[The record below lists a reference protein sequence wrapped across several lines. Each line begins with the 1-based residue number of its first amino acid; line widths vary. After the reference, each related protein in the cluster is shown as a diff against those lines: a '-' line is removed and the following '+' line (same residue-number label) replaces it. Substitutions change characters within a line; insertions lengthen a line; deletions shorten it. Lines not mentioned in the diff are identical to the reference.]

1 MTILLVIINFYSNN
15 RDKSDQVDVDN
26 NSIKT
31 DYAMSYQNVE
41 EKLNGSSNAPG
52 RRKSRFHKWLDV
64 VMDMKAVKGLGEG
77 KSNPNDS
84 LESYELGQKSAL
96 REEALDRE
104 KTLMDVLKSVKGR
117 ASKEDLLDGSAPS
130 GKGNFNS
137 H

>member
-1 MTILLVIINFYSNN
+1 M
-15 RDKSDQVDVDN
+15 DGDN

-31 DYAMSYQNVE
+31 DYAMSYQNHNE
-41 EKLNGSSNAPG
+41 SDKLNG

-64 VMDMKAVKGLGEG
+64 VLDMKAVKGLGEG
-77 KSNPNDS
+77 KGNPNDS

-117 ASKEDLLDGSAPS
+117 ASKEDLLDGTTPS
-130 GKGNFNS
+130 GGKGAWIRT
-137 H
+137 

>member
-1 MTILLVIINFYSNN
+1 MLFCSEKGDLV
-15 RDKSDQVDVDN
+15 DADN

-31 DYAMSYQNVE
+31 DYAMSYQNIE
-41 EKLNGSSNAPG
+41 EKLNGTNKSQG

-64 VMDMKAVKGLGEG
+64 VMDMKAVKGLGDG

-104 KTLMDVLKSVKGR
+104 KTLMNVLKSVKGR
-117 ASKEDLLDGSAPS
+117 ASKEDLLDGTTPS
-130 GKGNFNS
+130 GKGMIK

>member
-1 MTILLVIINFYSNN
+1 M
-15 RDKSDQVDVDN
+15 DKEQVDMEN

-31 DYAMSYQNVE
+31 DYAMSYQNIE
-41 EKLNGSSNAPG
+41 DKLNHNGSSTTG

-64 VMDMKAVKGLGEG
+64 VMDLKAGKGT
-77 KSNPNDS
+77 SDNPNDS

-104 KTLMDVLKSVKGR
+104 KTLMNVLKRVKAR

-130 GKGNFNS
+130 GGKGK
-137 H
+137 